1 MLVANLWVSAKLYN
15 GTVCQLES
23 VVYASAED
31 KARGIIAY
39 AVMSSPEYI
48 GPVFDA
54 DIPNSFRVPTLMR
67 PSTSRPG
74 IWRTQLPLLAA
85 AGITVHKSQGM
96 TLPEFFGLFGDREIA
111 LGSTYVMLS
120 RAVTLSGMVF
130 RDQVTLKRLVGLSR
144 SDRADQ
150 RRAFELD
157 LDARA
162 IQTLT
167 AWSLRADLPLGRQ
180 AAIITALTEAQA
192 AHVEATLKAEQRKL
206 DRAAAAKAEAI
217 VQIEKRKADKAA
229 VAAGQAP
236 KAPKRSRIVP
246 APANYNV

>member
-1 MLVANLWVSAKLYN
+1 
-15 GTVCQLES
+15 
-23 VVYASAED
+23 
-31 KARGIIAY
+31 
-39 AVMSSPEYI
+39 
-48 GPVFDA
+48 
-54 DIPNSFRVPTLMR
+54 
-67 PSTSRPG
+67 
-74 IWRTQLPLLAA
+74 
-85 AGITVHKSQGM
+85 
-96 TLPEFFGLFGDREIA
+96 
-111 LGSTYVMLS
+111 MLS

-236 KAPKRSRIVP
+236 KAPKAPKRSRIVP
-246 APANYNV
+246 AHANYNV

>member
-1 MLVANLWVSAKLYN
+1 
-15 GTVCQLES
+15 
-23 VVYASAED
+23 
-31 KARGIIAY
+31 
-39 AVMSSPEYI
+39 
-48 GPVFDA
+48 
-54 DIPNSFRVPTLMR
+54 
-67 PSTSRPG
+67 
-74 IWRTQLPLLAA
+74 
-85 AGITVHKSQGM
+85 
-96 TLPEFFGLFGDREIA
+96 
-111 LGSTYVMLS
+111 MLS

-180 AAIITALTEAQA
+180 AAIITALAEAQA
-192 AHVEATLKAEQRKL
+192 AHVVATLKAEQRKL

-236 KAPKRSRIVP
+236 KAPKRSRLVP
-246 APANYNV
+246 APANV